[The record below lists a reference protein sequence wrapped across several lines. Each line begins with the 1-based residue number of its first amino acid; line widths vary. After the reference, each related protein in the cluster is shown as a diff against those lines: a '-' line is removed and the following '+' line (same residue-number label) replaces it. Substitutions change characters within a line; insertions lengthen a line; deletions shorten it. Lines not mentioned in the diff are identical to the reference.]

1 MTPGAERLEVPGLLH
16 SLVTLDGRILEVFHH
31 GGSTARFD
39 VAEVEDV
46 RWEDQ
51 PGGGTIVQIYGFG
64 LNSASGPVTVV
75 GFGPDQRPAVEALRM
90 AIEAVRGG

>member
-1 MTPGAERLEVPGLLH
+1 VSAGAPRIEVPGLLH

-39 VAEVEDV
+39 VVEVEDV
-46 RWEDQ
+46 RWEDE
-51 PGGGTIVQIYGFG
+51 PSGGTIVQIYGFG

-90 AIEAVRGG
+90 AIEALRAG